1 MPKAVLTLYGVFS
14 WVSGD
19 ITSASNAATYV
30 ETKGGGGFGQ
40 LTLRR
45 PLSAPGRALGRLELR
60 PALADQPLGPH
71 DCWPA
76 MAALFSTQAAT
87 SAFLLSYGR
96 NRMLD
101 RLLNVPSSPGQGV
114 GLGLGLGLGLG

>member
-30 ETKGGGGFGQ
+30 ENKAGLDQ
-40 LTLRR
+40 LALRS

-60 PALADQPLGPH
+60 PASANQPLGPQ

-114 GLGLGLGLGLG
+114 GLGG